1 MTRIVVRIEGVSVG
15 KKEAINVGASLFGK
29 MIVDVFNRGI
39 DERFTVGLT
48 ADSQK

>member
-1 MTRIVVRIEGVSVG
+1 VG

-39 DERFTVGLT
+39 DGKRLGLT
-48 ADSQK
+48 ATSKWKVESGT